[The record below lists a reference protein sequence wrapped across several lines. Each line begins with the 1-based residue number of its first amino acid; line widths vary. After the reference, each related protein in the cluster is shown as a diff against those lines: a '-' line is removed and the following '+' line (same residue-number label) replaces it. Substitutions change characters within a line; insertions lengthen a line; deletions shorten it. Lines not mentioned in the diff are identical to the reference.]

1 MESLTIFGYALAALG
16 PSLGMSYLVAKT
28 IESMAKQPEM
38 ASKLQSTMF
47 IGVAFVEIL
56 ALLGF
61 VAGFVF

>member
-1 MESLTIFGYALAALG
+1 MESFTIFGYALAAFG
-16 PSLGMSYLVAKT
+16 PSLGLSFLVSKT

-38 ASKLQSTMF
+38 ASKLQATMF
-47 IGVAFVEIL
+47 IGVAFIEIL